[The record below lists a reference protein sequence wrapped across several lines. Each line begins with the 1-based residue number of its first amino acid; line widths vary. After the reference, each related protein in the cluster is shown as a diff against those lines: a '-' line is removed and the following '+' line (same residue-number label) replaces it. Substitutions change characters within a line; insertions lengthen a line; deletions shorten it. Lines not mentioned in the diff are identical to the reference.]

1 MNGPDNVPFG
11 QRFLE
16 LLFAARKGTGGLSV
30 EQVARIKTADRDGT
44 IHILGKD
51 RNALHTMALE
61 ILEEDR
67 LIYKSRVQHGLS
79 EAETHCDLDLRPYGL
94 QFLEALA
101 ATGKGTAGLN
111 DEQIAKLQSANRVE
125 TIQVLGKHRSAI
137 HNLTMEVLDE
147 EDPEQV
153 RLKEF
158 RRKLEGLGYVFW
170 T

>member
-1 MNGPDNVPFG
+1 MDSGFWSCCLQPE
-11 QRFLE
+11 R
-16 LLFAARKGTGGLSV
+16 
-30 EQVARIKTADRDGT
+30 
-44 IHILGKD
+44 
-51 RNALHTMALE
+51 ALE
-61 ILEEDR
+61 GSAWSKLPESRPLTGTEPSISSARTAMRCIPWRWRFSEEDR